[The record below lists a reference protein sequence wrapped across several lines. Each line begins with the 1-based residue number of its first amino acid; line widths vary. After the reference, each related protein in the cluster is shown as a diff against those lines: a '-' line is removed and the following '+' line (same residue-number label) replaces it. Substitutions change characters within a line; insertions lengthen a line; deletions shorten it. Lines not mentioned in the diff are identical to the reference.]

1 MANATINYSI
11 EIMKAQEI
19 QEIIQ
24 EDGYNYTVKFDT
36 VWKNNVELK
45 GLQVRGD
52 NNVAPT
58 LYYTDEDSLELAKR
72 IEAIIDKGIPEFQIV
87 DLFSHDY
94 VEKNIYP
101 MLISDTVY
109 NREALIKNNQPFDHM
124 ISSESGTDDG
134 LLIILKLKVFDNS
147 HPGAHASIT
156 LTNQHL
162 EMSGFEFGAALD
174 QAIRNVNDDVSIVS
188 MNQIMREMLGSTC
201 PWDDPDDDEISERD
215 DVIYVMTN
223 ISRFHGANTILSKHA
238 LEMLA
243 DKLGMNN
250 FYILPS
256 SVHEVLAVRA
266 NDDPYQEEALKNMV
280 KEVNASEVQPED
292 RLCDGIF
299 HCLNG
304 SLIRVA

>member
-11 EIMKAQEI
+11 EISKAQEI

-45 GLQVRGD
+45 GLQVRGE

-87 DLFSHDY
+87 DLFNHDY

-101 MLISDTVY
+101 VLISDTTY
-109 NREALIKNNQPFDHM
+109 NRESLIEHGQPFDHM

-147 HPGAHASIT
+147 NPGAHASIT
-156 LTNQHL
+156 LTKQHL
-162 EMSGFEFGAALD
+162 EMAGFEFGQALD
-174 QAIRNVNDDVSIVS
+174 QAIQNVNDDVSIVS
-188 MNQIMREMLGSTC
+188 MSQLMREMLGA
-201 PWDDPDDDEISERD
+201 PWEDMGVDPVPEDDT
-215 DVIYVMTN
+215 IYVMTN
-223 ISRFHGANTILSKHA
+223 MSRFHGANTILSHDA

-243 DKLGMNN
+243 DRLGTND

-256 SVHEVLAVRA
+256 SIHEVLAVRG
-266 NDDPYQEEALKNMV
+266 NDDQYLEEKLKDMV

-299 HCLNG
+299 HYENG
-304 SLIRVA
+304 SLVRVA